1 MAGEAGFEDLRRAHE
16 RKCAGDGGLAS
27 AGLDVSFGGTM
38 APFAAGALGR
48 QVSSGDAL
56 VVRIL
61 VEVEPHVGVA
71 GLAGLAAHVAG
82 GRGLCAGNPCR
93 QQEEYE
99 RTHVHTFNYKTEPAK
114 QLEKQEVR
122 R

>member
-16 RKCAGDGGLAS
+16 RKCAGDGGLAA
-27 AGLDVSFGGTM
+27 AGLHMSFGGTM
-38 APFAAGALGR
+38 AAFAAGALGR

-56 VVRIL
+56 IMRVL

-71 GLAGLAAHVAG
+71 GFAGLAAHVSG

-93 QQEEYE
+93 QREEYKG
-99 RTHVHTFNYKTEPAK
+99 TYVHPFNYKTEPAK
-114 QLEKQEVR
+114 QMKKQESE
-122 R
+122 